1 MTKNKIKKLSIT
13 ISLIMLFAPLICGA
27 QSLPSGVS
35 IHMLD
40 NGLQVL
46 LIENPALP
54 MVGVNTVVK
63 VGSAYET
70 FATSGMSHMLEHLLF
85 NGTNSRT
92 QKQLYDDT
100 DRIGGYNN
108 ANTSEYYTNYMM
120 VTPADNIVNGMEIQA
135 DMLFNSTLPEAKF
148 QKEKGIVLEEISKSL
163 GSPAEQI
170 NRNLISILYKGHA
183 LSLPTLGTYA
193 TIQAMDRD
201 IVYDFYKNNYVPNNM
216 IVSVIGNFNSAEM
229 LNDINNI
236 YGRYP
241 PGEVVRGI
249 SGNWSLGF
257 DNEFLTIPNQNNIF
271 HRFYDGEELQLQLL
285 FKITHDQ
292 TTAFYS
298 LLDIKLED
306 NSSKLEDVLTDKFG
320 ENFQSVK
327 LQTIE
332 SPPTAYLEAR
342 LIITDNTA
350 IDEII
355 ESVSSYLRNN
365 SWEFSKEKLASEA
378 IKARTDFLKNIEK
391 PHMFGIYNAHEFA
404 VNGIEA
410 VLASYSGAIYY
421 EAAEKLQQLN
431 IGSEPII
438 ILQHPVKMKTETSKD
453 AVVSE
458 KLFESDGL
466 SPALIVKQNA
476 GSKLLAIHY
485 LIGHKASLESE
496 YGKDAAKILHE
507 CFGDRM
513 KSDKNSRI
521 SSRFGLSITVNDNE
535 YIPMDD
541 IYLNPDFGYIRVEA
555 LSDDIPA
562 VINYLNTELQNFIPS
577 ETEYQNAIKKFSKP
591 NPMIMGRKDPAEEL
605 FKDTYK
611 NLIYA
616 EGQYLKNE
624 DYPSYE
630 QLLQFRNIY
639 FSPSTMVISVVSSAA
654 PETIKDEFSSFST
667 NENIEYEPVYF
678 KRIKLQQEKQ
688 NIDKQAGGNR
698 SYLFWGFSTSIEEK
712 DKPALQALSL
722 ILSERIIF
730 DIREK
735 QGMAYH
741 MKAGIEVIDDR
752 ALFYINQGTRPQNVD
767 KLLKQYPKYFKK
779 SMLNDI
785 TSASLQKSINMYLGR
800 MMFRRLSSI
809 NQAYYLGYSYYFH
822 KDIKHDKTF
831 LDDLQNVSINNVM
844 YVADKYLNV
853 NNPVTVVVK

>member
-1 MTKNKIKKLSIT
+1 MIKNKITNLLIT
-13 ISLIMLFAPLICGA
+13 ISLIILFTPLMCGA
-27 QSLPSGVS
+27 QSLPRGVS
-35 IHMLD
+35 IHILD

-120 VTPADNIVNGMEIQA
+120 VTPAENIVNGMEIQA

-163 GSPAEQI
+163 GSPTEQI

-193 TIQAMDRD
+193 TIEAMDRD
-201 IVYDFYKNNYVPNNM
+201 VVYKFYKNNYVPNNM
-216 IVSVIGNFNSAEM
+216 ILSVIGNFNSNDM
-229 LNDINNI
+229 LNNINKI
-236 YGRYP
+236 YGKYP
-241 PGEVVRGI
+241 PGEVFHGT
-249 SGNWSLGF
+249 SENWSLGF
-257 DNEFLTIPNQNNIF
+257 DNEFLTVPKKSIY
-271 HRFYDGEELQLQLL
+271 HRFYNGEELQLQLL
-285 FKITHDQ
+285 FKIPNDY

-298 LLDIKLED
+298 LLDIKLD
-306 NSSKLEDVLTDKFG
+306 DSSSKLEDIISNKFG

-327 LQTIE
+327 LQAIE
-332 SPPTAYLEAR
+332 SPLTAYLEAR
-342 LIITDNTA
+342 LIITNNTS

-365 SWEFSKEKLASEA
+365 SWEFSKERLDTEA
-378 IKARTDFLKNIEK
+378 TKARTDFLKNIEK

-431 IGSEPII
+431 IGSEPIF
-438 ILQHPVKMKTETSKD
+438 ILQHPAKMKTETSEN
-453 AVVSE
+453 AIVSE

-476 GSKLLAIHY
+476 DSKLLAIHY

-496 YGKDAAKILHE
+496 YGKDTAKILHE

-513 KSDKNSRI
+513 KSDKNSQI
-521 SSRFGLSITVNDNE
+521 SSKFGLSITVNDNE

-562 VINYLNTELQNFIPS
+562 VINYLNAELQNFIPS
-577 ETEYQNAIKKFSKP
+577 ETEYQNAIKKFGKP

-605 FKDTYK
+605 FKDNYK
-611 NLIYA
+611 RLVY
-616 EGQYLKNE
+616 EEDQYLRNE

-630 QLLQFRNIY
+630 QLLQFRDIY
-639 FSPSTMVISVVSSAA
+639 FSPSNMVISIVSSAA

-667 NENIEYEPVYF
+667 SENIEYEPVYF
-678 KRIKLQQEKQ
+678 KHIKLQQEKQ
-688 NIDKQAGGNR
+688 NIDKQGGGNR

-722 ILSERIIF
+722 ILSEKIVF

-741 MKAGIEVIDDR
+741 MRAGINVIDDR
-752 ALFYINQGTRPQNVD
+752 ALFYINQGTRSQNVD
-767 KLLKQYPKYFKK
+767 KLLKQYPKFFKK
-779 SMLNDI
+779 SILNDI

-822 KDIKHDKTF
+822 QDIKHDKTF

>member
-1 MTKNKIKKLSIT
+1 MIKIKNVLIT
-13 ISLIMLFAPLICGA
+13 ISLVILFTPLMRGA
-27 QSLPSGVS
+27 QTLPSGVS
-35 IHMLD
+35 IHILD

-85 NGTNSRT
+85 NGTTSRT

-135 DMLFNSTLPEAKF
+135 DMLFNSILPEAKF

-163 GSPAEQI
+163 GSPNEQI

-193 TIQAMDRD
+193 TIEAMERD
-201 IVYDFYKNNYVPNNM
+201 VVYKFYKNNYVPNNM
-216 IVSVIGNFNSAEM
+216 ILSIIGNFNSVEM
-229 LNDINNI
+229 LNNINKI
-236 YGRYP
+236 YGKYP
-241 PGEVVRGI
+241 PGEVFHGT
-249 SGNWSLGF
+249 SENWSLGF
-257 DNEFLTIPNQNNIF
+257 DDEFLIIPNQNSIY
-271 HRFYDGEELQLQLL
+271 HRFYDGEELQFQLL
-285 FKITHDQ
+285 FNIPNNNTS
-292 TTAFYS
+292 AFYS

-306 NSSKLEDVLTDKFG
+306 NSLKLEDILSNKFG

-332 SPPTAYLEAR
+332 SPLTAYLEAN
-342 LIITDNTA
+342 LIITNNA
-350 IDEII
+350 SIDEII
-355 ESVSSYLRNN
+355 ELVSSYLRNN
-365 SWEFSKEKLASEA
+365 SWEFSEERLDTEA
-378 IKARTDFLKNIEK
+378 TKARTGFLKNIEK

-410 VLASYSGAIYY
+410 VLASYSSAIYY
-421 EAAEKLQQLN
+421 EVAEKLQQLN
-431 IGSEPII
+431 IGSEPIM
-438 ILQHPVKMKTETSKD
+438 ILQHPIKVKTETSENT
-453 AVVSE
+453 VGTE

-476 GSKLLAIHY
+476 SSKLLAIHY

-513 KSDKNSRI
+513 KSDENSQI
-521 SSRFGLSITVNDNE
+521 SSKFGLSITVNDNE

-555 LSDDIPA
+555 LNDDIPA
-562 VINYLNTELQNFIPS
+562 VINYLNGELQNFIP
-577 ETEYQNAIKKFSKP
+577 TEDEYKNAVKKFSKP
-591 NPMIMGRKDPAEEL
+591 NPMMMGRKDPAEEL

-611 NLIYA
+611 KLIYTKSR
-616 EGQYLKNE
+616 YLKNE

-630 QLLQFRNIY
+630 QLLEFRNIY
-639 FSPSTMVISVVSSAA
+639 FSPSNMVISVVSSAV
-654 PETIKDEFSSFST
+654 PEMINDDFSSFAT
-667 NENIEYEPVYF
+667 IENIEYEPVYF
-678 KRIKLQQEKQ
+678 KRINLQQEKQ
-688 NIDKQAGGNR
+688 NIDKQGDGNR
-698 SYLFWGFSTSIEEK
+698 SYLYWGFSTSIEEK

-722 ILSERIIF
+722 ILSEKIIF

-735 QGMAYH
+735 QGLAYH
-741 MKAGIEVIDDR
+741 MRAGINIIDDR
-752 ALFYINQGTRPQNVD
+752 ALFYINQGTRPKNVD
-767 KLLKQYPKYFKK
+767 KLLKQYPKFFKK
-779 SMLNDI
+779 SILNDI

-822 KDIKHDKTF
+822 QDIKYDKTF
-831 LDDLQNVSINNVM
+831 LVDLQNVSINDVM

-853 NNPVTVVVK
+853 NNLVTIVVK

>member
-1 MTKNKIKKLSIT
+1 MMKNKINNVSVT
-13 ISLIMLFAPLICGA
+13 ISLIMLFAPLLCGA

-35 IHMLD
+35 IRILD

-54 MVGVNTVVK
+54 MVGVNSVVK

-120 VTPADNIVNGMEIQA
+120 VTPADNIVTGMKIQA
-135 DMLFNSTLPEAKF
+135 DMLFNSILPEAKF

-193 TIQAMDRD
+193 TIQALDRD

-216 IVSVIGNFNSAEM
+216 IVSVIGNFNSADM

-236 YGRYP
+236 YGKYP
-241 PGEVVRGI
+241 PGEVIRGI
-249 SGNWSLGF
+249 SENWSMGF
-257 DNEFLTIPNQNNIF
+257 DNESLTIHNKKRIY

-285 FKITHDQ
+285 FKIPHVQ
-292 TTAFYS
+292 TRAFYS
-298 LLDIKLED
+298 LLDIKLD
-306 NSSKLEDVLTDKFG
+306 NSSSKLEDIIFNKFG
-320 ENFQSVK
+320 ENIQSVK

-332 SPPTAYLEAR
+332 APLTAYIEAR
-342 LIITDNTA
+342 LIITDNSA

-355 ESVSSYLRNN
+355 ESVSSYLRN
-365 SWEFSKEKLASEA
+365 SLWKFSKEKLDTEA
-378 IKARTDFLKNIEK
+378 IKARTVFLKNIEK

-410 VLASYSGAIYY
+410 VLASYSSAIYY
-421 EAAEKLQQLN
+421 KAAEKLRQLN

-438 ILQHPVKMKTETSKD
+438 ILQHPAKMKTETSD
-453 AVVSE
+453 NTVVTE

-466 SPALIVKQNA
+466 SPTLIVKQNK

-485 LIGHKASLESE
+485 LIGHKVSLESE
-496 YGKDAAKILHE
+496 FGKDAAKILHE
-507 CFGDRM
+507 CIGDRM
-513 KSDKNSRI
+513 KSEKNSEI

-562 VINYLNTELQNFIPS
+562 VINYLNIELQNFIPS
-577 ETEYQNAIKKFSKP
+577 ETEYQNALKKYSKP
-591 NPMIMGRKDPAEEL
+591 NPMVMGRKDPADEL
-605 FKDTYK
+605 FKDSYK
-611 NLIYA
+611 KLIYT
-616 EGQYLKNE
+616 ESHYLKNE

-630 QLLQFRNIY
+630 QLLQFRDIY
-639 FSPSTMVISVVSSAA
+639 FSPNNMVISVVSSAA
-654 PETIKDEFSSFST
+654 PEIINNDFSSFATS
-667 NENIEYEPVYF
+667 ENIEYEPVYF

-688 NIDKQAGGNR
+688 KIEKQGGGNR
-698 SYLFWGFSTSIEEK
+698 SYLFWGFTTSIEGK
-712 DKPALQALSL
+712 DKPALQVLSL
-722 ILSERIIF
+722 ILSEKIVF

-741 MKAGIEVIDDR
+741 IRAGVNVIDDR
-752 ALFYINQGTRPQNVD
+752 AVFYINQGTRQQNVD
-767 KLLKQYPKYFKK
+767 KLLKQYPKFFRK
-779 SMLNDI
+779 SILNDI
-785 TSASLQKSINMYLGR
+785 TTASLQKSINMYLGR

-822 KDIKHDKTF
+822 QDIKHDKTF
-831 LDDLQNVSINNVM
+831 LDDLQNVTINDVM
-844 YVADKYLNV
+844 YVADKYFNV
-853 NNPVTVVVK
+853 NNQISIVVR

>member
-1 MTKNKIKKLSIT
+1 MIKNKIKNVLIT
-13 ISLIMLFAPLICGA
+13 ISLIILFTPLMCGA
-27 QSLPSGVS
+27 QTLPGGVS
-35 IHMLD
+35 IHILD

-100 DRIGGYNN
+100 DYIGGYNN

-135 DMLFNSTLPEAKF
+135 DILFNSILPEAKF

-193 TIQAMDRD
+193 TIKAMDRD
-201 IVYDFYKNNYVPNNM
+201 MVYKFYKNNYVPNNM
-216 IVSVIGNFNSAEM
+216 ILSAIGNFNSTDM
-229 LNDINNI
+229 LNNINNI
-236 YGRYP
+236 YGKYP
-241 PGEVVRGI
+241 PGEVVRGV
-249 SGNWSLGF
+249 SENWSLGF
-257 DNEFLTIPNQNNIF
+257 DKEFLLRPNHNDIF

-285 FKITHDQ
+285 FNIPNDHTA
-292 TTAFYS
+292 AFYS
-298 LLDIKLED
+298 LLDIKLD
-306 NSSKLEDVLTDKFG
+306 DYSSKLEDILINKFA

-332 SPPTAYLEAR
+332 SPLTAYLEAR

-350 IDEII
+350 INEII
-355 ESVSSYLRNN
+355 ESVRSYLRNN
-365 SWEFSKEKLASEA
+365 TWEFSKEKLASEA

-431 IGSEPII
+431 VGSEPII
-438 ILQHPVKMKTETSKD
+438 ILQHPTKVKTESSKNT
-453 AVVSE
+453 VVVE
-458 KLFESDGL
+458 KLYESDGL
-466 SPALIVKQNA
+466 TPTLIVKQNA
-476 GSKLLAIHY
+476 DSKLLAIHY

-507 CFGDRM
+507 CFGERM
-513 KSDKNSRI
+513 KSEKNCRI

-555 LSDDIPA
+555 LNDDIPA

-577 ETEYQNAIKKFSKP
+577 ETEYQNTIKKFSKP
-591 NPMIMGRKDPAEEL
+591 NPMIMGRKDPTEEL
-605 FKDTYK
+605 FKREYNK
-611 NLIYA
+611 LIY
-616 EGQYLKNE
+616 EENRYPKNE
-624 DYPSYE
+624 DYPSYG
-630 QLLQFRNIY
+630 QLLQFRDTY
-639 FSPSTMVISVVSSAA
+639 FNPSNMIISVVSSAA
-654 PETIKDEFSSFST
+654 PEMIKDEFSSFST

-688 NIDKQAGGNR
+688 NIYTQGGGNR

-722 ILSERIIF
+722 ILSEKIIF

-741 MKAGIEVIDDR
+741 MSAGINIIDDD

-767 KLLKQYPKYFKK
+767 KLLKQYTKIFRK
-779 SMLNDI
+779 SVLNDI

-822 KDIKHDKTF
+822 QDIKYDKTF
-831 LDDLQNVSINNVM
+831 LKNLQNVTINDVM

-853 NNPVTVVVK
+853 KNPVTVVIR